1 MIPIK
6 ETIEVP
12 APLERVWPLLNDPAL
27 VVTCVPGAQL
37 GADKGNGTYEGSIA
51 VSFGP
56 IKAVFRGEADLA
68 YDQAAKTCKIGGRG
82 QDQRGQSRANASALI
97 SALAEGP
104 NTRLTV
110 DGTFNVSGPLA
121 QFARTGGV
129 HLARQLLAE
138 FSTNLS
144 ARLTEREGQ
153 TDASSAATAT
163 AASGPRELQGFA
175 LLWRALV
182 AWIAS
187 MFGRGKAPNAD
198 EPAPKQTGGRQS

>member
-6 ETIEVP
+6 ETIEVA
-12 APLERVWPLLNDPAL
+12 APLDRVWPLLNDPAL
-27 VVTCVPGAQL
+27 VVTCLPGAQL
-37 GADKGNGTYEGSIA
+37 GADRGNGSYEGSIA

-68 YDQAAKTCKIGGRG
+68 YDQVAKTCKIAGRG
-82 QDQRGQSRANASALI
+82 QDQRGQSRANATALI
-97 SALAEGP
+97 SALAEGAK
-104 NTRLTV
+104 TRLTV
-110 DGTFNVSGPLA
+110 DGSFNVSGPLA

-138 FSTNLS
+138 FATKLS

-153 TDASSAATAT
+153 ADPSTPATAT
-163 AASGPRELQGFA
+163 SGARELQGFG

-187 MFGRGKAPNAD
+187 IFGHGKASKAD
-198 EPAPKQTGGRQS
+198 ERSPKQTGGPQP

>member
-6 ETIEVP
+6 ETIEVA
-12 APLERVWPLLNDPAL
+12 APVDRVWPLLNDPAF

-68 YDQAAKTCKIGGRG
+68 YDQAAKTCKINGRG
-82 QDQRGQSRANASALI
+82 QDQRGQSRANAGALI
-97 SALAEGP
+97 SAIAEGAK
-104 NTRLTV
+104 TRLTV
-110 DGTFNVSGPLA
+110 DGSFNVSGPLA

-138 FSTNLS
+138 FATNLS

-153 TDASSAATAT
+153 IDTSLPAAAT
-163 AASGPRELQGFA
+163 AASAPRELQGFT
-175 LLWRALV
+175 LLWRMLV

-187 MFGRGKAPNAD
+187 MFGRGKDGND
-198 EPAPKQTGGRQS
+198 RGPKQIGGRQS

>member
-6 ETIEVP
+6 ETIEVA
-12 APLERVWPLLNDPAL
+12 APLDRVWPLLNDPAL
-27 VVTCVPGAQL
+27 VVTCLPGAQL
-37 GADKGNGTYEGSIA
+37 GADKGDGSYEGSIA

-56 IKAVFRGEADLA
+56 IKATFRGEADLA
-68 YDQAAKTCKIGGRG
+68 YDQAAKTCKIAGRG
-82 QDQRGQSRANASALI
+82 QDQRGQSRANATALI
-97 SALAEGP
+97 SAVADG
-104 NTRLTV
+104 TKTHLTV
-110 DGTFNVSGPLA
+110 DGSFNVSGPLA

-138 FSTNLS
+138 FATNLS

-153 TDASSAATAT
+153 ADGPEATT
-163 AASGPRELQGFA
+163 APSRPRQLQGLA

-187 MFGRGKAPNAD
+187 MFGRGKTSDAD
-198 EPAPKQTGGRQS
+198 ERARTQIGGPPS

>member
-12 APLERVWPLLNDPAL
+12 APLERVWPLLNDPAF

-37 GADKGNGTYEGSIA
+37 GADKGNGSYEGSIA

-56 IKAVFRGEADLA
+56 IKAMFRGEADLA
-68 YDQAAKTCKIGGRG
+68 YDQAAKTCKIVGRG
-82 QDQRGQSRANASALI
+82 QDQRGQSRANATALI
-97 SALAEGP
+97 SAVAEGAK
-104 NTRLTV
+104 TRLTV
-110 DGTFNVSGPLA
+110 DGSFNVSGPLA

-138 FSTNLS
+138 FATNLS
-144 ARLTEREGQ
+144 ARLSERDGQ
-153 TDASSAATAT
+153 ADASSAATTT
-163 AASGPRELQGFA
+163 AASRPRELQGFG
-175 LLWRALV
+175 LLWRALA

-187 MFGRGKAPNAD
+187 LFGRGKPANT
-198 EPAPKQTGGRQS
+198 EKSAPKEIGGQQS